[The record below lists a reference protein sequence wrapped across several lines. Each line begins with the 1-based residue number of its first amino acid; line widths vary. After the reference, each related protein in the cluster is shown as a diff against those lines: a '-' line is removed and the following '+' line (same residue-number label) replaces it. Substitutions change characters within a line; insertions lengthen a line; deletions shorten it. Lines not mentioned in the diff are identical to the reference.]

1 MLTLQRYWSSVQK
14 QLNEKECFTPD
25 QFEFWLY
32 AYKYAKEF
40 LALREQCFNRLHTF
54 PGSDEIAISYM
65 DMGNT
70 LGVAFLTQRLII
82 INPFHLLAIPEFTIK
97 YIIPHEYVHIM
108 LEDIDVAH
116 GPKFYQYF
124 EAVVGEKHPN
134 IDDVATRKECKYH
147 LEVMRGV
154 HYVIKES

>member
-1 MLTLQRYWSSVQK
+1 MLTLRRSWASVQK
-14 QLNEKECFTPD
+14 HLNEKECFSPD

-40 LALREQCFNRLHTF
+40 LALRDKCYERLHSF

-70 LGVAFLTQRLII
+70 LGVAFLNQRLII
-82 INPFHLLAIPEFTIK
+82 INPFHLLAMGEFTIK
-97 YIIPHEYVHIM
+97 HIIPHEYVHIM
-108 LEDIDVAH
+108 IEDIDRGH
-116 GPKFYQYF
+116 GPRFYQYF

-134 IDDVATRKECKYH
+134 IDDVASRQECKYH
-147 LEVMRGV
+147 LEVMKGS
-154 HYVIKES
+154 HYAIKED